1 MNAHKHG
8 GACGGFC
15 VPATTIIGFKH
26 FRHFLSGCIPMNHQQ
41 RNDLYTEVFG
51 GMDDIFNRYL
61 QVGKTND
68 VLQEMKRAA
77 LDYII
82 QETPEERQK
91 PEPPEA
97 TDETNRI
104 RKRYS

>member
-8 GACGGFC
+8 GAWGFLRPC
-15 VPATTIIGFKH
+15 YYDNRLQTFSS
-26 FRHFLSGCIPMNHQQ
+26 FFSGCIPMNHQQ

>member
-1 MNAHKHG
+1 
-8 GACGGFC
+8 
-15 VPATTIIGFKH
+15 
-26 FRHFLSGCIPMNHQQ
+26 MNHQQ

-61 QVGKTND
+61 QVGKIND